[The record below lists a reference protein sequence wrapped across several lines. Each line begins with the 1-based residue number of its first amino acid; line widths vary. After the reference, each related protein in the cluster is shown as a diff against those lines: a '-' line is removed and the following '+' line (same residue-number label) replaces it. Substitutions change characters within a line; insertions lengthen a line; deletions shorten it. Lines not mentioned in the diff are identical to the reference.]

1 MGCSLRKSKPKQ
13 RDDIDQIEQLIQS
26 DCLGMEQNFMLIK
39 NPIVMRR
46 NCSKEKQ
53 KLSDSKPI

>member
-26 DCLGMEQNFMLIK
+26 DCLGMEQNYALIK